1 MDRVPT
7 PVSARFAGVGDRAR
21 ALRLRASQMQIRPT
35 DLPDLRV
42 VSPGQSLDKSQ
53 ISYPIPMSA
62 SSTSSNSQSIN
73 LPKRRVPH
81 GRTAQLLREE
91 YQIDS
96 AVDIMPN
103 TLHHRRAV
111 TAGDIRPVTQF
122 IHRRTVS
129 DETVMH
135 LSPSIGV
142 PPQRHSIARKPV
154 ACQANFLSNVAI
166 PDSITEVDS
175 PPKASRQND
184 QNHSGA
190 RVPPSG
196 LNLLGLE
203 LPSCSS
209 VTPVPG
215 APVKANL
222 HKELPDLPSYL
233 IPSPLFSHTV
243 IPDPKLANPSTFVLD
258 WSFQQSRFSAWT
270 ALSEE
275 DDDDDESD
283 TDTDGQDGLSSTFSD
298 IQDSGHPSPLRISSD
313 PFWTSPFDDNIFKS
327 QKMAIEPSTEE
338 CTLGSR
344 EQTPIAG
351 AQGQSKKEMT
361 PMEELMH
368 EFEFIGAALI

>member
-21 ALRLRASQMQIRPT
+21 ALRLRASQMQIRPS
-35 DLPDLRV
+35 DLPDMRV
-42 VSPGQSLDKSQ
+42 VSPGPFLDKSQ
-53 ISYPIPMSA
+53 ISYPIPLSA

-81 GRTAQLLREE
+81 GRTAQMLREE

-129 DETVMH
+129 DETIMH

-154 ACQANFLSNVAI
+154 ARQANFLSNVAI

-184 QNHSGA
+184 QTHPGVT
-190 RVPPSG
+190 VPPSG

-203 LPSCSS
+203 LPSWSS
-209 VTPVPG
+209 EKPVPV

-233 IPSPLFSHTV
+233 IPSPLFSHAV
-243 IPDPKLANPSTFVLD
+243 IPDPKPANPSAFVLD

-275 DDDDDESD
+275 EDDDESD

-313 PFWTSPFDDNIFKS
+313 PFWTSPFDDDNFNS
-327 QKMAIEPSTEE
+327 QKITIERSAEE
-338 CTLGSR
+338 YTLGSR

-351 AQGQSKKEMT
+351 AQGQTKKEMT